1 VLFESKYSAD
11 TIFQLDECLHQA
23 KKDINP
29 PEMPLPNH
37 NRNFSS
43 MGFSFRR
50 KDFSIKYRMV
60 RNGQILYS
68 VPFADIAASRLVMR
82 GEGIVEASYQLWYA
96 HRAAWDIGYRILHP
110 VA

>member
-1 VLFESKYSAD
+1 MFTSGKERYQS
-11 TIFQLDECLHQA
+11 
-23 KKDINP
+23 
-29 PEMPLPNH
+29 PEMLLPNH
-37 NRNFSS
+37 NRDFLP
-43 MGFSFRR
+43 MGFSFRC

-82 GEGIVEASYQLWYA
+82 GESIVEASYQLWYA
-96 HRAAWDIGYRILHP
+96 HRAAWDIGYRILRP